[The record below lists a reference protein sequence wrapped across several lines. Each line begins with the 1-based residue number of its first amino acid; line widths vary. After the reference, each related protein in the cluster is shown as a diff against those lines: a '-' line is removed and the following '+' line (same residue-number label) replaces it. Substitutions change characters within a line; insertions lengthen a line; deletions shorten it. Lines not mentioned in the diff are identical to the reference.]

1 MWRIVFQVFPLVVW
15 CVAILVV
22 VKPLKFTRRTSL
34 VLSFV
39 ILAALSKFAFF
50 AVVGGN
56 GFNPDLPA
64 GLIWFCGW
72 IYAAAILLTGFAF
85 VCMIGDGIL
94 NLCRPPV
101 RLRTKRIRTV
111 LLTLAAA
118 AVSLWGIYEGVCIP
132 SVHRVE
138 VFYNDLPPAFDGY
151 RIVHLSDLHCSTAA
165 RRERFERIVARVN
178 ALAPDLIAI
187 TGDFVDGT
195 PGERREDLEPIEKLK
210 AKDGV
215 WGCTGNH
222 EAYWN
227 WYGWADLFRKWDVR
241 ILSEHGVYS
250 NSVIRRGESALAL
263 GGLTDPAFFKGAG
276 YRLSASSAFR
286 NVPPGAFRILL
297 AHRPFTERIG
307 SAVADVRLQ
316 LSGHTHGGAVPLLRL
331 LVSYVNEGYV
341 RGLYEFAPGR
351 FLHVSPGT
359 GQWAGFP
366 LRLFNP
372 AEITEIVLRLSPQT
386 SQPPNLQTSK
396 LPNLQTSTP

>member
-15 CVAILVV
+15 CVAIGVV
-22 VKPLKFTRRTSL
+22 VKPMKFSRRTSL
-34 VLSFV
+34 ILSFI
-39 ILAALSKFAFF
+39 ILAALSKFAFY

-85 VCMIGDGIL
+85 VCVLGDGVL
-94 NLCRPPV
+94 RRGSHSV
-101 RLRTKRIRTV
+101 RLRTKRIRTA
-111 LLTLAAA
+111 LLAVVAA
-118 AVSLWGIYEGVCIP
+118 AVSLWGVYEGVCIP

-138 VFYNDLPPAFDGY
+138 IFYRDLPPAFDGY

-178 ALAPDLIAI
+178 ALEPDLIAI

-195 PGERREDLEPIEKLK
+195 PGERMNDLEPISRLK

-241 ILSEHGVYS
+241 ILSEPGVYS
-250 NSVIRRGESALAL
+250 NGVIRRGESALAL
-263 GGLTDPAFFKGAG
+263 GGLMDPAFFRNDMGC
-276 YRLSASSAFR
+276 RSFASLAFR
-286 NVPPGAFRILL
+286 NTPPGAFRILL
-297 AHRPFTERIG
+297 FHRPLTEEIE
-307 SAVADVRLQ
+307 SAAAGVRLQ
-316 LSGHTHGGAVPLLRL
+316 LSGHTHGGAVPLLRQ
-331 LVSYVNEGYV
+331 LVAYVNEGHV

-372 AEITEIVLRLSPQT
+372 AEITEIVLRLS
-386 SQPPNLQTSK
+386 SQTSK
-396 LPNLQTSTP
+396 PLNLQTSTP

>member
-22 VKPLKFTRRTSL
+22 VKPMKFTRRTSL
-34 VLSFV
+34 ILSFV
-39 ILAALSKFAFF
+39 ILVSLSKFAFY
-50 AVVGGN
+50 AVVGGD

-85 VCMIGDGIL
+85 VCVLGDGVL
-94 NLCRPPV
+94 RLCRHSV
-101 RLRTKRIRTV
+101 GLRTKRIRTA
-111 LLTLAAA
+111 LLALAAA
-118 AVSLWGIYEGVCIP
+118 AVSLWGVYEGVCIP

-138 VFYNDLPPAFDGY
+138 IFYKDLPPAFDGY

-178 ALAPDLIAI
+178 ALEPDLIAI

-195 PGERREDLEPIEKLK
+195 SG
-210 AKDGV
+210 DGV

-227 WYGWADLFRKWDVR
+227 WYGWAELFRKWDVR
-241 ILSEHGVYS
+241 MLSELTLHS
-250 NSVIRRGESALAL
+250 NNIIRRGETTLAL
-263 GGLTDPAFFKGAG
+263 GGLMDPAFFRGTEH
-276 YRLSASSAFR
+276 LSSASSAFR
-286 NVPPGAFRILL
+286 NAPPGAFRILL
-297 AHRPFTERIG
+297 FHRPTTEEI
-307 SAVADVRLQ
+307 ATTAADVRLQ
-316 LSGHTHGGAVPLLRL
+316 LSGHTHGGAVPLLRQ
-331 LVSYVNEGYV
+331 LVSYVNEGHV

-372 AEITEIVLRLSPQT
+372 AEITEIVLRVSPETQR
-386 SQPPNLQTSK
+386 
-396 LPNLQTSTP
+396 

>member
-22 VKPLKFTRRTSL
+22 VKPMKFTRRTSL
-34 VLSFV
+34 ILSFV
-39 ILAALSKFAFF
+39 ILVSLSKFAFY
-50 AVVGGN
+50 AVVGGD

-85 VCMIGDGIL
+85 VCVLGDGVL
-94 NLCRPPV
+94 RLCRHSV
-101 RLRTKRIRTV
+101 GLRTKRIRTA
-111 LLTLAAA
+111 LLALAAA
-118 AVSLWGIYEGVCIP
+118 AVSLWGVYEGVCIP

-138 VFYNDLPPAFDGY
+138 IFYKDLPPAFDGY

-178 ALAPDLIAI
+178 ALEPDLIAI

-195 PGERREDLEPIEKLK
+195 PGERMNDLEPISRLK

-227 WYGWADLFRKWDVR
+227 WYGWAELFRKWDVR
-241 ILSEHGVYS
+241 MLSELTLHS
-250 NSVIRRGESALAL
+250 NNIIRRGETTLAL
-263 GGLTDPAFFKGAG
+263 GGLMDPAFFRGTEH
-276 YRLSASSAFR
+276 LSSASSAFR
-286 NVPPGAFRILL
+286 NAPPGAFRILL
-297 AHRPFTERIG
+297 FHRPTTEEI
-307 SAVADVRLQ
+307 ATTAADVRLQ
-316 LSGHTHGGAVPLLRL
+316 LSGHTHGGAVPLLRQ
-331 LVSYVNEGYV
+331 LVSYVNEGHV

-372 AEITEIVLRLSPQT
+372 AEITEIVLRVSPETQR
-386 SQPPNLQTSK
+386 
-396 LPNLQTSTP
+396 

>member
-15 CVAILVV
+15 CVAIWVV
-22 VKPLKFTRRTSL
+22 VKPMKFSRRTSL
-34 VLSFV
+34 ILSFI
-39 ILAALSKFAFF
+39 ILAALSKFAFY

-85 VCMIGDGIL
+85 VCVLGDGVL
-94 NLCRPPV
+94 RRGSHSV
-101 RLRTKRIRTV
+101 RLRTKRIRTA
-111 LLTLAAA
+111 LLAVVAA
-118 AVSLWGIYEGVCIP
+118 AVSLWGVYEGVCIP
-132 SVHRVE
+132 AVHRVE
-138 VFYNDLPPAFDGY
+138 IFYKDLPPAFDGY

-178 ALAPDLIAI
+178 ALEPDLIAI

-195 PGERREDLEPIEKLK
+195 PGERMNDLEPISRLK

-241 ILSEHGVYS
+241 ILSEPGVYS
-250 NSVIRRGESALAL
+250 NGVIRRGESALAL
-263 GGLTDPAFFKGAG
+263 GGRHDPAFFKGQRSLAA
-276 YRLSASSAFR
+276 LAFH
-286 NVPPGAFRILL
+286 NTPPGAFRILL
-297 AHRPFTERIG
+297 FHRPLTTEIG
-307 SAVADVRLQ
+307 SAAAGVRLQ
-316 LSGHTHGGAVPLLRL
+316 LSGHTHGGAVPLLRQ
-331 LVSYVNEGYV
+331 LVAYVNEGHV

-372 AEITEIVLRLSPQT
+372 AEITEIVLRVSPETQR
-386 SQPPNLQTSK
+386 
-396 LPNLQTSTP
+396 